1 MLMLMQ
7 LYISFVRR
15 RRKCNNYRNWDKY
28 DWQDYVCRAK
38 LAKTFYAHHVPQKAT
53 FGDLLPDP
61 EEWSEP
67 VAEPA
72 KPTASPS
79 TSATMASI
87 NNAAAAIMDD
97 WDSDAL
103 EFVSS
108 ASKE

>member
-28 DWQDYVCRAK
+28 DWKDYVCRAK
-38 LAKTFYAHHVPQKAT
+38 LAKMFYARHVPQKDT

-61 EEWSEP
+61 ACWSDP

-79 TSATMASI
+79 TSALTSI

-97 WDSDAL
+97 WDSDTL

-108 ASKE
+108 ARQ